1 MMKPQ
6 EIFGS
11 RVFNFD
17 VMRSRLPRETYMAL
31 QQAMATGKRLPP
43 EVAAIVAN
51 AMKDWAIE
59 HGCTHYSHWFQPLS
73 GVTAEKHDSFI
84 TPVDHGRLIME
95 FGPQQ
100 LIRGESDASSFPSG
114 GLRATFE
121 ARGYTAWDPTSYPF
135 IKDYTLCIPTAFCS
149 YDGQALDKKT
159 PLLRSMDALNRQALR
174 ILRLFGNFDV
184 QRITACVGA
193 EQEYFLVDKAVHD
206 QRRDLRFTGRTLYG
220 ARPPKGQELSDH
232 YYGTIP
238 RRVQD
243 FMKELNEELWMLGIP
258 AKTEHNETA
267 PGQHELAPIYETVNI
282 AADHNQMIMEV
293 LKRTAHKHGMV
304 CLLHEK
310 PFEGINGSGKHNN
323 WSLSTDQGVNL
334 LEPGAT
340 PQENAQFLLFL
351 TAILKA
357 VDEHQE
363 LLRLSV
369 ASAGNDCRLGA
380 FEAPPSILS
389 IFLGDELTE
398 VLDALVNHR
407 TYVRE
412 TTADMSI
419 GVHVLPKIPRDISD
433 RNRTSPFAFTG
444 NKFEFRSVGSAMSI
458 AEANITINTT
468 VADAL
473 MQFADELE
481 KAEDFQAACEKLIIS
496 TITQHRRIIFNGNS
510 YAEEW
515 RKEAKKRGLLELK
528 TVADC
533 LPLMAS
539 EKNIVLFGRQQ
550 VLSETEI
557 KSRVEVLSEQ
567 YCQVLRVEAQTM
579 LDMARQEI
587 LPAIA
592 AYAGELGQ
600 AAAYKTQLL
609 PEGESA
615 AELPLLQLLNRQMA
629 NAAQEADKLEQVL
642 GTLEKSHNWMTLAL
656 KCKQALIPQMRA
668 LRDACDAAEL
678 HVAKKHWP
686 FPTYG
691 ELINS
696 I

>member
-1 MMKPQ
+1 MKPQ
-6 EIFGS
+6 EMFGS

-17 VMRSRLPRETYMAL
+17 VMRSRLPRETYEAL

-73 GVTAEKHDSFI
+73 GMTAEKHDSFI

-135 IKDYTLCIPTAFCS
+135 IKDYTLHIPTAFCS

-174 ILRLFGNFDV
+174 ILRLFGNFDA
-184 QRITACVGA
+184 QRVTACVGA
-193 EQEYFLVDKAVHD
+193 EQEYFLIDKALYN
-206 QRRDLRFTGRTLYG
+206 QRRDLQYTGRTLYG
-220 ARPPKGQELSDH
+220 ARPPKAQELSDH

-243 FMKELNEELWMLGIP
+243 FMQELNEELWMLGIP
-258 AKTEHNETA
+258 AKTEHNEAA
-267 PGQHELAPIYETVNI
+267 PGQHELAPIFETVNI
-282 AADHNQMIMEV
+282 AADHNQMMMEV
-293 LKRTAHKHGMV
+293 LKRTAIKHNMV

-323 WSLSTDQGVNL
+323 WSLSTDQGANL

-351 TAILKA
+351 AAILKA
-357 VDEHQE
+357 VDEHQD

-380 FEAPPSILS
+380 FEAPPSIVS

-458 AEANITINTT
+458 AEANITINTAM
-468 VADAL
+468 ADAL
-473 MQFADELE
+473 MLFADELE
-481 KAEDFQAACEKLIIS
+481 KADDFHAACEQLIIA
-496 TITQHRRIIFNGNS
+496 TITKHRRIIFNGNS
-510 YAEEW
+510 YAEAW
-515 RKEAKKRGLLELK
+515 RKEAKKRGLLELR

-539 EKNIVLFGRQQ
+539 EKNVTLFERQR
-550 VLSETEI
+550 VLSEVEI

>member
-1 MMKPQ
+1 MRKPN

-11 RVFNFD
+11 KVFNFD
-17 VMRSRLPRETYMAL
+17 VMRSRLPKDTYLAL
-31 QQAMATGKRLPP
+31 QRTLHTGKRLPP
-43 EVAAIVAN
+43 EVAAVIAN

-73 GVTAEKHDSFI
+73 GMTAEKHDSFI

-135 IKDYTLCIPTAFCS
+135 IKDYTLHIPTAFCS

-174 ILRLFGNFDV
+174 ILRLFGNFEA
-184 QRITACVGA
+184 QRVTACVGA
-193 EQEYFLVDKAVHD
+193 EQEYFLVDKALYD
-206 QRRDLRFTGRTLYG
+206 QRRDLQNAGRTLFG
-220 ARPPKGQELSDH
+220 ARPPKAQELSDH

-238 RRVQD
+238 SRVQE
-243 FMKELNEELWMLGIP
+243 FMRELNEELWMLGIP
-258 AKTEHNETA
+258 AKTEHNEAA

-282 AADHNQMIMEV
+282 AADHNQLMMEV
-293 LKRTAHKHGMV
+293 LKRTALKHGMV

-310 PFEGINGSGKHNN
+310 PFDGINGSGKHNN

-351 TAILKA
+351 SAILKA
-357 VDEHQE
+357 VDEHQD
-363 LLRLSV
+363 LLRLSA
-369 ASAGNDCRLGA
+369 ASASNDCRLGA

-412 TTADMSI
+412 TTAEMSI
-419 GVHVLPKIPRDISD
+419 GVHVLPKISKDISD

-444 NKFEFRSVGSAMSI
+444 NKFEFRSVGSSMSI
-458 AEANITINTT
+458 AEANTTLNTT

-473 MQFADELE
+473 QAFADELE
-481 KAEDFQAACEKLIIS
+481 KAEDFHAACGEMIIA
-496 TITQHRRIIFNGNS
+496 TITRHRRIIFNGNS
-510 YAEEW
+510 YTDAW

-528 TVADC
+528 SVADC

-539 EKNIVLFGRQQ
+539 DKNIALFDRQR
-550 VLSETEI
+550 VLSEVEI

-587 LPAIA
+587 IPAVSA
-592 AYAGELGQ
+592 FAGELAQ
-600 AAAYKTQLL
+600 TARHKAELL
-609 PEGESA
+609 PQGEA
-615 AELPLLQLLNRQMA
+615 PAELPLLKLLN
-629 NAAQEADKLEQVL
+629 AQTVLALAEADKLEAL
-642 GTLEKSHNWMTLAL
+642 LNTLEKNHNWMTLAL
-656 KCKQALIPQMRA
+656 KCKEALLPQMQK
-668 LRDACDAAEL
+668 LRKACDEAEL

-696 I
+696 V